1 MDIDKLPGHDFEDLV
16 EKLIK
21 HLGFITE
28 ERNRSAD
35 GGIDIRAISE
45 KPILKGLYIIQCK
58 RYKKPI
64 SESIIRDLYGVVSS
78 ERANK
83 GILITNSNFTKAA
96 EKFAK
101 NKPLELI
108 NGNKLVQLLE
118 EYLKEKVEKINE
130 HLIIPEEYIFTLEY
144 FKKHQKRISDRRKDI
159 NDKRIFLDPKY
170 YKSERA
176 YISFV
181 LKKFKKLI
189 KILEVFSNQF
199 NNISNI
205 WSCFSKNKNNYTNL
219 QELKNQC
226 RELIST
232 IDFIGK
238 EQEEAVATIPPD
250 NYYLM
255 NINNALKNAYN
266 PFFNVFFETIDQLS
280 LMINNPEDSR
290 LIKEVEN
297 GKEIVKLNVVLSEAE
312 IEILERE
319 LEKYNSELE
328 KYNNSEHSQSKKH
341 CFVATA
347 VYEDINAKEVK
358 KLRKWR
364 DEVLC
369 NYKWGNLIIKIYYL
383 FGPSLAIWIKKFPK
397 IKKIIKLLLE
407 VFINK
412 ISI

>member
-21 HLGFITE
+21 QLGFITE

-64 SESIIRDLYGVVSS
+64 SEPIIRDLYGVVSS

-118 EYLKEKVEKINE
+118 KYLKEKVEKINE

-144 FKKHQKRISDRRKDI
+144 FKKHQKRISDRCKDI
-159 NDKRIFLDPKY
+159 NDKRVFLDPKY
-170 YKSERA
+170 YKSEKT

-181 LKKFKKLI
+181 LKKFKKLV

-205 WSCFSKNKNNYTNL
+205 WSLFSKNKNNYVNL

-238 EQEEAVATIPPD
+238 EQEEAIATIPPD

-255 NINNALKNAYN
+255 NISNALKNAYN
-266 PFFNVFFETIDQLS
+266 PFFDVFL
-280 LMINNPEDSR
+280 
-290 LIKEVEN
+290 
-297 GKEIVKLNVVLSEAE
+297 KL
-312 IEILERE
+312 
-319 LEKYNSELE
+319 
-328 KYNNSEHSQSKKH
+328 
-341 CFVATA
+341 
-347 VYEDINAKEVK
+347 
-358 KLRKWR
+358 
-364 DEVLC
+364 
-369 NYKWGNLIIKIYYL
+369 
-383 FGPSLAIWIKKFPK
+383 
-397 IKKIIKLLLE
+397 
-407 VFINK
+407 
-412 ISI
+412 